1 MSFYNP
7 LTAVPNKFH
16 YSPDNTKPLNS
27 DTRWQIT
34 AEGEFIAD
42 NLSCGTWTSDHLPWS
57 ALPLCLQT
65 MYYNLFRSHHLRKGK
80 EVTTP
85 RIPAETVPLVGIVT
99 RRNGRNRDAARY
111 NKSDFPKFTYLDD
124 AVTLLASDQFGAN
137 ADTLVS
143 LIHNFETYRD
153 EYDANLHDCLD
164 WLTDALIA
172 RAKEE
177 TLHLPQ
183 HLLPKL
189 PQSIRTNA
197 RIALGT
203 FTYQKLPEI
212 HGQYM

>member
-7 LTAVPNKFH
+7 LAAVPNKF
-16 YSPDNTKPLNS
+16 YYTVENTHPLNS
-27 DTRWQIT
+27 YSEWQIT

-42 NLSCGTWTSDHLPWS
+42 NLSCGTWASDHLPWS

-65 MYYNLFRSHHLRKGK
+65 MYYNLFLYHHLRNRK

-99 RRNGRNRDAARY
+99 RRNGRNQDAARY
-111 NKSDFPKFTYLDD
+111 CKSDFPQFTYLDD

-143 LIHNFETYRD
+143 LLYNFETYRD
-153 EYDANLHDCLD
+153 KYDTDLHDCLD
-164 WLTDALIA
+164 WLTDALIT

-189 PQSIRTNA
+189 PQSIRANA

-203 FTYQKLPEI
+203 FTYQKGESGYL
-212 HGQYM
+212 

>member
-7 LTAVPNKFH
+7 LAAVPNKFY
-16 YSPDNTKPLNS
+16 YSADNTRQLNS
-27 DTRWQIT
+27 DPEWQIT
-34 AEGEFIAD
+34 AEGEFFAD
-42 NLSCGTWTSDHLPWS
+42 NLSCGTWTSNHLPWS

-65 MYYNLFRSHHLRKGK
+65 MYYNLFRHHHLRKGK

-85 RIPAETVPLVGIVT
+85 RIPTETVPLVGIIT

-111 NKSDFPKFTYLDD
+111 RKSDFPQFTYLDD

-143 LIHNFETYRD
+143 LIYNFETYRD
-153 EYDANLHDCLD
+153 KYHTDLHDCLD

-189 PQSIRTNA
+189 PQSIRAHA

-203 FTYQKLPEI
+203 FTYQKGEN
-212 HGQYM
+212 GYV